1 MQCYDEAGR
10 PNTDIQTLVAK
21 GNGLRGAAKE
31 KEKLIVNLEQAIVN
45 LNEEKE
51 KL

>member
-1 MQCYDEAGR
+1 MKCYDEAGR
-10 PNTDIQTLVAK
+10 RNTGIQNLVARV
-21 GNGLRGAAKE
+21 NGLRGAAKE

-45 LNEEKE
+45 LSEEKE